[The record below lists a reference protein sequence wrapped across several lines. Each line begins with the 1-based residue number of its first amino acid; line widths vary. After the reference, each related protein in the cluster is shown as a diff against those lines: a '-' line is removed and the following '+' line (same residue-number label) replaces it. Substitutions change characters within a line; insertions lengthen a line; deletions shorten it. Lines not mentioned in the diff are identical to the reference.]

1 VTHYACFALYF
12 SRMKRGPIQG
22 SVAGDVRERVTGA
35 SGGTFFRKSD
45 FAGSPRAVETA
56 LGRLAAEG
64 ELVRVRH
71 GLYWRGTMTRFGMTG
86 VSALDVALAVAG
98 PGAGPAGTSAAQ
110 MLGLTTQVPATI
122 EVAVPGVV
130 PRPLHGVRFRS
141 RPFTRRERR
150 LTPLEVAFIEVLRD
164 PTASETGWDETGL
177 TMAALLAGHR
187 VRPEILA
194 EEVATEHHRQARD
207 RWASIPA

>member
-1 VTHYACFALYF
+1 
-12 SRMKRGPIQG
+12 
-22 SVAGDVRERVTGA
+22 
-35 SGGTFFRKSD
+35 
-45 FAGSPRAVETA
+45 
-56 LGRLAAEG
+56 
-64 ELVRVRH
+64 
-71 GLYWRGTMTRFGMTG
+71 MTRFGMTG
-86 VSALDVALAVAG
+86 VSALDVALAV
-98 PGAGPAGTSAAQ
+98 
-110 MLGLTTQVPATI
+110 
-122 EVAVPGVV
+122 EVAVPGVI

-164 PTASETGWDETGL
+164 PTASETGWDETGS

-187 VRPEILA
+187 VRPEVLA